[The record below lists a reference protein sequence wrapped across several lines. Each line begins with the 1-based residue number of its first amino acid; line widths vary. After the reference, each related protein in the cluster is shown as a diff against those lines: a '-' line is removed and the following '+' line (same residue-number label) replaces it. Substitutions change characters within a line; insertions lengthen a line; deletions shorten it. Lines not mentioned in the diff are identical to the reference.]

1 MVAGFPELIYEV
13 PKKQHQE
20 IEIGPNSLSID
31 LLRAIYRSTSQP
43 LHTRMRAAMACLKH
57 EVPSLGIS
65 VVVNDADIAARL
77 DKAIE
82 RIKAAEAKTING
94 EASVIET
101 PPTPSDKPAAQPLP
115 APLNRIY
122 DKRHYRRF

>member
-94 EASVIET
+94 EASAVET
-101 PPTPSDKPAAQPLP
+101 KPAAPSPAAPLP
-115 APLNRIY
+115 APLNRLY